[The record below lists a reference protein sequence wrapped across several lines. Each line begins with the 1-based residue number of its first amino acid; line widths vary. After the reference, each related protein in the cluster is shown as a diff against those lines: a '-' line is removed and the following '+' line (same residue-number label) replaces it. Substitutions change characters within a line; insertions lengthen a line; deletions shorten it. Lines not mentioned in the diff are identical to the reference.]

1 MVTEN
6 RPMPKATNP
15 ILVSLKASLED
26 NSFVKLSLGNYKGKE
41 VNLKKLYIKR
51 VLIKDAD
58 KLSFVYRYQTQDVTK
73 NYTFAEAMELLDQL
87 MGYKSFRFGLLSTI
101 NFDEQIDFYKSR
113 IAVKQLPA
121 SAKKVPSKA
130 HDKSKN
136 RKIEAKG
143 KTYLHE
149 LGITDPSGK
158 VYKKS
163 QDKYRQINHYI
174 EILSA
179 LLKDLPLREMTNIV
193 DMGAGKGYLTF
204 ALYDYLN
211 NVLKNPSRVVGVEF
225 RKNLVDLCN
234 HIAKQSDFTELSF
247 EEGTI
252 EQYEPKFDVHVLI
265 ALHACD
271 TATDEAIYKG
281 ITGHADLIVVA
292 PCCHHQIRK
301 EIEKAKPKNELD
313 FLLRH
318 GIFLERQAEMV
329 TDGIR
334 ALILEYYGYSTKV
347 FEFISDAHTPKNVLV
362 VGKKRKNAE
371 VNQAAIL
378 TKINEIK
385 AYFGIRYHYLEVLLG
400 LAQTKKAGLS
410 TKK

>member
-1 MVTEN
+1 MSKE
-6 RPMPKATNP
+6 ANP
-15 ILVSLKASLED
+15 ILESLKTSFED
-26 NSFVKLSLGNYKGKE
+26 NSFIKLSLGNYKGKE
-41 VNLKKLYIKR
+41 ANLKKLYIKR
-51 VLIKDAD
+51 VIIK
-58 KLSFVYRYQTQDVTK
+58 KMERFSFVYRYQTQDVTK
-73 NYTFAEAMELLDQL
+73 NYDFAEAMELVGKL
-87 MGYKSFRFGLLSTI
+87 MGYKAFRFGLLNTL
-101 NFDEQIDFYKSR
+101 NFDKQVEFFKSR
-113 IAVKQLPA
+113 MAVKQLPA
-121 SAKKVPSKA
+121 SAKKLPSKD
-130 HDKSKN
+130 HDQSKN

-158 VYKKS
+158 VYKNA

-174 EILSA
+174 EILSS

-211 NVLKNPSRVVGVEF
+211 NALKHPSRVIGVEY

-234 HIAKQSDFTELSF
+234 SIAQKSSFQDLHF

-252 EQYEPKFDVHVLI
+252 ENYESEYDINVLI

-271 TATDEAIYKG
+271 TATDEAIYQG
-281 ITGHADLIVVA
+281 ISGDADLIVVA
-292 PCCHHQIRK
+292 PCCHHQIRT
-301 EIEKAKPKNELD
+301 EIEKGKPKNELD

-347 FEFISDAHTPKNVLV
+347 LEFISDAHTPKNVLV
-362 VGKKRKNAE
+362 VGKKLKNPN
-371 VNQAAIL
+371 VDQAAIL
-378 TKINEIK
+378 EKINGIK
-385 AYFGIRYHYLEVLLG
+385 KYFGIRYHYLEVLMGWVSPEIKVG
-400 LAQTKKAGLS
+400 L
-410 TKK
+410 

>member
-1 MVTEN
+1 
-6 RPMPKATNP
+6 MPKATNP
-15 ILVSLKASLED
+15 ILESLKTSLDD

-41 VNLKKLYIKR
+41 ANLKKLYIKR
-51 VLIKDAD
+51 VLIKNAD
-58 KLSFVYRYQTQDVTK
+58 MLSFVYRYQTQDVTK
-73 NYTFAEAMELLDQL
+73 NYTFAQAMELLEQL
-87 MGYKSFRFGLLSTI
+87 MGYKAFRFGLLSTLK
-101 NFDEQIDFYKSR
+101 FDEQIDFFKSR
-113 IAVKQLPA
+113 MAVKQLPA
-121 SAKKVPSKA
+121 SAKKLPSKVHNQA
-130 HDKSKN
+130 KN

-143 KTYLHE
+143 KPYLHE
-149 LGITDPSGK
+149 LGITDSTGK

-174 EILSA
+174 EILSS
-179 LLKDLPLREMTNIV
+179 LLKDLPLREKTNIV

-211 NVLKNPSRVVGVEF
+211 HVLNKPSRVIGVEF
-225 RKNLVDLCN
+225 RKNLVDFCN
-234 HIAKQSDFTELSF
+234 STAQKSNFNDLHF

-252 EQYEPKFDVHVLI
+252 EQFETPYETHVLI

-281 ITGHADLIVVA
+281 ITGNADLIVVA
-292 PCCHHQIRK
+292 PCCHHQIRA
-301 EIEKAKPKNELD
+301 EIEKNKAINELD
-313 FLLRH
+313 FLLKH

-362 VGKKRKNAE
+362 VGKKRKNPNK
-371 VNQAAIL
+371 NQAAIL
-378 TKINEIK
+378 TKIQEIK
-385 AYFGIRYHYLEVLLG
+385 AYFGIENHYLEVLLG
-400 LAQTKKAGLS
+400 LSNAERLGL
-410 TKK
+410 

>member
-1 MVTEN
+1 MRHEEN
-6 RPMPKATNP
+6 Q
-15 ILVSLKASLED
+15 ILENLKASL
-26 NSFVKLSLGNYKGKE
+26 NSNRFIKFSLGDYKGHDS
-41 VNLKKLYIKR
+41 NLKKIYVKR
-51 VLIKDAD
+51 VTIKQ
-58 KLSFVYRYQTQDVTK
+58 KEMLSFVFRHKTQDITK
-73 NYTFAEAMELLDQL
+73 NYDFAEAIKLLDE
-87 MGYKSFRFGLLSTI
+87 MIGFKGFRFGLLCTLD
-101 NFDEQIDFYKSR
+101 FDEQMQVFKSR
-113 IAVKQLPA
+113 IALKRKPPSLKQL
-121 SAKKVPSKA
+121 PSKA

-143 KTYLHE
+143 KPYLHE
-149 LGITDPSGK
+149 LGITDPFGK

-174 EILSA
+174 EILSS

-211 NVLKNPSRVVGVEF
+211 NVLKMPARVVGIEF

-234 HIAKQSDFTELSF
+234 DIAQKSDFQDLYF

-252 EQYEPKFDVHVLI
+252 EKYEFKHDANVLI

-281 ITGHADLIVVA
+281 ITGQADLIVVA
-292 PCCHHQIRK
+292 PCCHHQIRA
-301 EIEKAKPKNELD
+301 EIEKNKVKNELD

-347 FEFISDAHTPKNVLV
+347 FQFVSDTHTPKNVLV
-362 VGKKRKNAE
+362 VGKKLKEPKADQTDILNKIR
-371 VNQAAIL
+371 AI
-378 TKINEIK
+378 KK
-385 AYFGIRYHYLEVLLG
+385 YFGIRYHHLEVLLG
-400 LAQTKKAGLS
+400 LGEHRF
-410 TKK
+410 